1 MADNKMGAYHLANNP
16 ALYEVARSNNFE
28 FIVTGLGKILQNGNK
43 IDSPLY
49 RAGVNTTDNNAKID
63 AAVAEDV
70 IRLSVEKSSVPTFKQ
85 SPLSIR
91 RGNSVMKFAG
101 LPEFSDGTLVVRD
114 FIGADTKSALMA
126 WQNLSYNVK
135 TQKIGQMK
143 DYKKDCYL
151 MEYTPDMQLIRTWEL
166 KGCWISGLDMGDF
179 DQESGEKRNITATI
193 PYDYAIMSLPEEE
206 E

>member
-1 MADNKMGAYHLANNP
+1 MADNKFGAYHLADNP

-28 FIVTGLGKILQNGNK
+28 FVVTGLGNL
-43 IDSPLY
+43 L
-49 RAGVNTTDNNAKID
+49 RAGANTTDNNAYING
-63 AAVAEDV
+63 AVAEDV
-70 IRLSVEKSSVPTFKQ
+70 IRLSVESSSVPTFKQ
-85 SPLSIR
+85 NPLSIR

-101 LPEFSDGTLVVRD
+101 VPDFEDGTLVVRD

-135 TQKIGQMK
+135 TQKVGQMK

-151 MEYTPDMQLIRTWEL
+151 MEYTPDMQLIRTWTL
-166 KGCWISGLDMGDF
+166 KGCWIAGLTMNEFNQEQGD
-179 DQESGEKRNITATI
+179 KRTISASI

>member
-1 MADNKMGAYHLANNP
+1 MSDNKMGAYHLANNP

-28 FIVTGLGKILQNGNK
+28 FVVTGLGSL
-43 IDSPLY
+43 L
-49 RAGVNTTDNNAKID
+49 RAGANTTDNNAYINGTT
-63 AAVAEDV
+63 AMDV
-70 IRLSVEKSSVPTFKQ
+70 IRMSVESSSVPTFKQ
-85 SPLSIR
+85 SPMSIR
-91 RGNSVMKFAG
+91 KGNSVMKFAG
-101 LPEFSDGTLVVRD
+101 LPEFNEGRVVVRD

-135 TQKIGQMK
+135 TQKVGQMK

-166 KGCWISGLDMGDF
+166 KGCWIAGLEMPEFSQEQGD
-179 DQESGEKRNITATI
+179 KRTITVDI